1 MWLAWQP
8 AVALAIVLAAAGVSL
23 RRSGGRAAAVGAVAR
38 EAALVLA
45 LYAFWRVV
53 MALRSTRLDEG
64 LAHGRTVYDVERFL
78 HIGNEADMA
87 RWLVAHPFWANAAN
101 TFYAVVHVPA
111 LIAFLVWLF
120 FRHRDQYPRMR
131 NTVAALT
138 GICLVVHWF
147 PVAPPRMFPNFGFV
161 DVARQFGQSVYGPV
175 GQGISNQVSA
185 LPSLHAGWALI
196 VALGVLLASTS
207 RWRWLVLAHPV
218 LTIVVIAA
226 TANHWWLDSVASAG
240 VLAVVVALQ
249 WALARVRGRAPA
261 FGLGA
266 EPVVDESGDDEGG
279 RGPSGLEPDPV
290 PAPA

>member
-1 MWLAWQP
+1 MWLGWQP
-8 AVALAIVLAAAGVSL
+8 AVALAIVLAAAGLSL
-23 RRSGGRAAAVGAVAR
+23 RRSEGRAAAAGTVAR

-53 MALRSTRLDEG
+53 MTLRSTRLDEG
-64 LAHGRTVYDVERFL
+64 LSHGRTVYDVERFL
-78 HIGNEADMA
+78 HIGNEAAMA
-87 RWLVAHPFWANAAN
+87 RWLLDHPFWAHAAN
-101 TFYAVVHVPA
+101 TFYATVHVPA

-120 FRHRDQYPRMR
+120 FRHRGHYPRMR

-138 GICLVVHWF
+138 GACLVLHWF
-147 PVAPPRMFPNFGFV
+147 PVAPPRMYPGLGFV
-161 DVARQFGQSVYGPV
+161 DVARHFGQSVYGPV

-196 VALGVLLASTS
+196 VALGVILASTS

-226 TANHWWLDSVASAG
+226 TANHWWLDSVAAAV
-240 VLAVVVALQ
+240 VLAAVVGAQ
-249 WALARVRGRAPA
+249 WALDRARARRVVTD
-261 FGLGA
+261 A
-266 EPVVDESGDDEGG
+266 EAELDVA
-279 RGPSGLEPDPV
+279 LE